1 MRNFFHSI
9 TFRFWIPFAIL
20 PGVILSIV
28 AYYYPQEQKRVLVER
43 KRQALREAAQTVAL
57 GVELSVDFE
66 DLNGVKKTIEFIKKN
81 SDFNFVGVIV
91 RDSATKTE
99 QLLATFPEGKSFKE
113 VSIVDSSLFIFQDF
127 PFKSKYFSGYIRVAE
142 DLQKIDDEVKR
153 INKPVYL
160 FILIA
165 FPFFLTLL
173 LLISRT
179 LTRPLL
185 KLTNLV
191 RQSKEKIL
199 DQTIPLS
206 DSKSEIGE
214 LQNVFA
220 ELVETIQHKNKE
232 NGAILNNQELL
243 VKARTLELEQ
253 AREKLII
260 SQRRAK
266 LGHYEVDLSS
276 GNWESSQTLDEML
289 GIENNYP
296 RSRSGMEN
304 LIIPEFRD
312 EILPFFRKDNSETF
326 LEKEI
331 QLVHQGNGDSFWVK
345 LVGEKKYAGSQ
356 NNLIVTG
363 IIQNISEQ
371 KKYQEEIQRLSYVA
385 EYTSNSV
392 IIADKT
398 KKILWVNDSLLKL
411 TGYQQEEV
419 IGKTPAMFQFEKTD
433 LNTISYIN
441 NKLANHEI
449 ISKVEILNRG
459 KNGNEYWLE
468 LNIVPILNA
477 KKEVTGYIAVETDIT
492 LRKQYEEGL
501 RSINKD
507 LEKRVQE
514 NVEAN
519 IKLSRAVNDYE
530 KMAAIGEMAAGVAH
544 DLNTPMSTIMVGAE
558 TLQYV
563 ISQLFEDEIS
573 SLSNEEWQIIRQ
585 VVQHIKPESFITGTQ
600 LRNEKSEMLVFLNQ
614 QDTGKTEETLKK
626 LSDLLVK
633 CRLLA
638 GKENDLILKLISFV
652 HVERM
657 LRMIEHIQTINT
669 IITTITGSVG
679 KSTSVIKNL
688 RSYIK
693 NEEAEQWQPVFL
705 YENISSVLNMFG
717 YDLLQSHQVSVSI
730 EKHVSIEGSEIK
742 FFQLWSNL
750 IKNAI
755 EAMKDQEDKQ
765 LSVYTTHKEGKII
778 VCFENN
784 GPVIPAG
791 DLDKIFKLFYST
803 KEKQGGSGLGLS
815 IVKRIVQEHRGSI
828 EVVSIPGKTSF
839 NISFPSSKTH

>member
-1 MRNFFHSI
+1 MRSFFHSI

-20 PGVILSIV
+20 PVVILSIV
-28 AYYYPQEQKRVLVER
+28 AYYYPQEQKRILVER
-43 KRQALREAAQTVAL
+43 KKQALREAAQTVAL

-66 DLNGVKKTIEFIKKN
+66 DLNGVKKTIEFSKNN
-81 SDFNFVGVIV
+81 SDFNFVGVII
-91 RDSATKTE
+91 RDSITRTE

-113 VSIVDSSLFIFQDF
+113 VSLVDSSFFIFQDF
-127 PFKSKYFSGYIRVAE
+127 PFNSKYFSGYIRVAE
-142 DLQKIDDEVKR
+142 EIKKIDEEVKR

-165 FPFFLTLL
+165 FPFFLILL

-179 LTRPLL
+179 LTRPVLR
-185 KLTNLV
+185 LTNLV
-191 RQSKEKIL
+191 KQAKLDILEHTIPQSK
-199 DQTIPLS
+199 
-206 DSKSEIGE
+206 SKSEIGE

-220 ELVETIQHKNKE
+220 ELSETIRQKNKE
-232 NGAILNNQELL
+232 NEAILNNQELL

-266 LGHYEVDLSS
+266 LGHYEVDLTN
-276 GNWESSQTLDEML
+276 GLWESSQTLDEIL
-289 GIENNYP
+289 GISTDFP
-296 RSRSGMEN
+296 RTRTGMEK
-304 LIIPEFRD
+304 LIVAEFRD
-312 EILPFFRKDNSETF
+312 EVLRFFNADNTDR
-326 LEKEI
+326 LLKKEI
-331 QLVHQGNGDSFWVK
+331 QLFNQKTGSSFWAK
-345 LVGEKKYAGSQ
+345 IIGEKKEGAAGKK
-356 NNLIVTG
+356 NMVTG
-363 IIQNISEQ
+363 IIQNIGEQ

-385 EYTSNSV
+385 AYTSNCV

-411 TGYQQEEV
+411 TGYKQEEI

-433 LNTISYIN
+433 RNTINYIN
-441 NKLANHEI
+441 SKIANHEI
-449 ISKVEILNRG
+449 ISKIEILNRG

-468 LNIVPILNA
+468 LNIVPILNV

-507 LEKRVQE
+507 LEKKVQE
-514 NVEAN
+514 GVEAN
-519 IKLSRAVNDYE
+519 TRLSRAVNDYE

-558 TLQYV
+558 TLQHV
-563 ISQLFEDEIS
+563 LDQIFEEDISRIS
-573 SLSNEEWQIIRQ
+573 DDEWQAIRE
-585 VVQHIKPESFITGTQ
+585 VARNIKPESFVTGTQ
-600 LRNEKSEMLVFLNQ
+600 LRNEKKEMLVYLNEQ
-614 QDTGKTEETLKK
+614 QTGRTDESLKK
-626 LSDLLVK
+626 LSDLFVK
-633 CRLLA
+633 CRILV
-638 GKENDLILKLISFV
+638 GKENVLIEKLLGFKN
-652 HVERM
+652 VERM
-657 LRMIEHIQTINT
+657 LRMIEHIQTVNT
-669 IITTITGSVG
+669 ITSTINSSVG

-693 NEEAEQWQPVFL
+693 NEDAEQWQQIHL

-717 YDLLQSHQVSVSI
+717 YSLQESHHISVAI
-730 EKHVSIEGSEIK
+730 EAQLKIEGSEIK
-742 FFQLWSNL
+742 LFQLWSNL

-755 EAMKDQEDKQ
+755 EALKDQEDKQ
-765 LSVYTTHKEGKII
+765 ISIYTIQKEEKII

-784 GPVIPAG
+784 GPVIPAS

-815 IVKRIVQEHRGSI
+815 IVKRIVLEHRGSI
-828 EVVSIPGKTSF
+828 EVISTPGKTSF
-839 NISFPSSKTH
+839 NICFPAPRN

>member
-20 PGVILSIV
+20 PVVILSVV

-81 SDFNFVGVIV
+81 SDFNFVGVII

-113 VSIVDSSLFIFQDF
+113 VSIVDSSVFIFQDF

-142 DLQKIDDEVKR
+142 DLQKIDEEVKR

-160 FILIA
+160 FILISL
-165 FPFFLTLL
+165 PFFLTLL

-220 ELVETIQHKNKE
+220 ELVETIQYKNKE
-232 NGAILNNQELL
+232 NVAILNNQELL

-296 RSRSGMEN
+296 RSGSGMEN

-312 EILPFFRKDNSETF
+312 EILSFFRKDNSETF

-345 LVGEKKYAGSQ
+345 LVGEKKYAGSR

-385 EYTSNSV
+385 EYTSNCV

-398 KKILWVNDSLLKL
+398 KKIIWVNNSLLKL

-419 IGKTPAMFQFEKTD
+419 IGNTPAMFQFEKTD

-441 NKLANHEI
+441 SKLANHEI

-468 LNIVPILNA
+468 LNIVPILNV
-477 KKEVTGYIAVETDIT
+477 KKEVSGYIAVETDIT

-501 RSINKD
+501 RSINKN

-514 NVEAN
+514 SVDAN

-563 ISQLFEDEIS
+563 ISQIFEDEIS

-585 VVQHIKPESFITGTQ
+585 VVQHIKPESFITGMQ

-614 QDTGKTEETLKK
+614 QHTGKSEETLKK

-638 GKENDLILKLISFV
+638 GKENDLILRLISFV

-693 NEEAEQWQPVFL
+693 NEETEQWQPVFL

-742 FFQLWSNL
+742 LFQLWSNL

-755 EAMKDQEDKQ
+755 EAMKDQENKQ
-765 LSVYTTHKEGKII
+765 LSVYTAHKEGKII
-778 VCFENN
+778 VSFENN

-828 EVVSIPGKTSF
+828 EVVSIPDKTSF